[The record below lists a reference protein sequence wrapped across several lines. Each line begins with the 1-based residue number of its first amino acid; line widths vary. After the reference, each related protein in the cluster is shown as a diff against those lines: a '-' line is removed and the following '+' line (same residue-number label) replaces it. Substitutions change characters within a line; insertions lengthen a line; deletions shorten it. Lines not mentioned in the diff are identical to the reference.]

1 MENHKATAGRPE
13 PGECGAGKA
22 TSFCLF
28 CLSSPASSQS
38 PAEKLKKEKGFDSPS
53 LSRYRLQ
60 LIVHRTQLI

>member
-22 TSFCLF
+22 TSFLPF
-28 CLSSPASSQS
+28 APASSQS

-60 LIVHRTQLI
+60 LIIHRTQLI

>member
-13 PGECGAGKA
+13 PGECGAGKV

-38 PAEKLKKEKGFDSPS
+38 SAEKLKKEKETSPS

-60 LIVHRTQLI
+60 LIIHRTQLI

>member
-22 TSFCLF
+22 TSFLPF
-28 CLSSPASSQS
+28 TPASSQS
-38 PAEKLKKEKGFDSPS
+38 PAEKLKKEKEASPS

-60 LIVHRTQLI
+60 LIVHRTQFI